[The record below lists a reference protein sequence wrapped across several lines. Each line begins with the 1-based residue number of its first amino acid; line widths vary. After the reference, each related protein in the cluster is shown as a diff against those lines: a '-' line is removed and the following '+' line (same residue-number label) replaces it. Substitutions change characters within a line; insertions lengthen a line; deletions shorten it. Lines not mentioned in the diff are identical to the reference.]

1 VFIHLYTFAQ
11 NTLTVTVLDDEGQTL
26 YGATVIIKDS
36 NNGAVTDTQGQF
48 TLSSLRSFPRLERT
62 VNRRLVVNLN

>member
-1 VFIHLYTFAQ
+1 MFIHLYTFAQ

>member
-1 VFIHLYTFAQ
+1 MFIQLYTFAQ

-36 NNGAVTDTQGQF
+36 NNGAVTD
-48 TLSSLRSFPRLERT
+48 LKASFHSQPNA
-62 VNRRLVVNLN
+62 VFPSP